1 MSSMAT
7 KNGQSN
13 GGPELAAGMLAS
25 QRHQAIL
32 ARLSQTGGARV
43 TELAQALGVTE
54 ETVRRDLERLQHE
67 GKLLRTH
74 GGAVPATSL
83 DLPFEVRHTA
93 QVEQKQRIARRAL
106 AHLAEGDVIA
116 LDASSTV
123 YELAQIIPDMP
134 LTVVTNSLP
143 ASGVLLGHPRVR
155 VISTGGSLDPGS
167 RSWLGSLAEHAL
179 DRLSVNKFFLSVKG
193 LDLELGL
200 SEVDDQQARIKR
212 RMMEL
217 AQRRFLLVDGS
228 KFGTR
233 SVVRMGR
240 IDEVEMVITDAGAP
254 AEFVTQLRAGGRR
267 VEIAS

>member
-1 MSSMAT
+1 MLSKKT
-7 KNGQSN
+7 KSNGQ
-13 GGPELAAGMLAS
+13 PELPAGMLAS

-32 ARLSQTGGARV
+32 ARLAEAGGARV

-74 GGAVPATSL
+74 GGAVPASSL
-83 DLPFEVRHTA
+83 DLPFDVRHTA
-93 QVEQKQRIARRAL
+93 NIEPKQRIARRAL
-106 AHLAEGDVIA
+106 AHLGEGDVVA

-123 YELAQIIPDMP
+123 FELAQIIPNMP

-143 ASGVLLGHPRVR
+143 ASGVLVGIPRVR

-179 DRLSVNKFFLSVKG
+179 DRLSVNKLFFSAKG
-193 LDLELGL
+193 LDLERGL

-217 AQRRFLLVDGS
+217 AQHRILLIDHS
-228 KFGTR
+228 KFGAR
-233 SVVRMGR
+233 SVVLMARV
-240 IDEVEMVITDAGAP
+240 DEVETIITDPAAP
-254 AEFVTQLRAGGRR
+254 AEYVTRLRAAGLN
-267 VEIAS
+267 VEVGS